1 MNKKVLMIAGVAMTV
16 MLGGCAS
23 TGDMEKLSNKVD
35 QLSAQVNAMSSD
47 QAKMAADMRDT
58 KAAAMNAEAEA
69 KRAND
74 RIDNIASSYSK

>member
-1 MNKKVLMIAGVAMTV
+1 MIAGAAMTV

-23 TGDMEKLSNKVD
+23 TGDLEKIGNKVD

-47 QAKMAADMRDT
+47 HAKMAADVRST
-58 KAAAMNAEAEA
+58 KAASMNSEAEA

-74 RIDNIASSYSK
+74 RIDNIATSYSK